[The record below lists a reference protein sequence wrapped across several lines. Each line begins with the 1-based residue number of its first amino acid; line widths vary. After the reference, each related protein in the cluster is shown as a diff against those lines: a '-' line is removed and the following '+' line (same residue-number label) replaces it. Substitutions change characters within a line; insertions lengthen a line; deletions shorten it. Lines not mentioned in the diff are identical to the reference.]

1 MQHTD
6 NQTGEDEPHRCGVGK
21 TREEQLLVSETVLVG
36 NAAGILSRAGEHA
49 AHLVPCLGAHIEHI
63 ARGDGIRHVAGKGRR
78 PLGHSRNAG
87 LHRLRNR
94 GARHARRGRTRC
106 TRHARRNGS
115 LSGQSVL
122 AVVELGAQPLGL
134 GLGDVGHHDSLVRRA
149 SGRVD
154 GNRTHAEQSLKERR
168 PLVHGLHALVGHV
181 HLLLVEDAGAQR
193 EFVGADGEVQML
205 VANDAQ
211 PGDDAKRK
219 KDDHQR
225 ADAGHRHDEP
235 GLGAHALFGNEP
247 NDGGEVRHHNAYGN
261 DEDRAHA
268 FEPDVAVV
276 HMVAR

>member
-1 MQHTD
+1 MPASTDCGIGSPGTRHT
-6 NQTGEDEPHRCGVGK
+6 
-21 TREEQLLVSETVLVG
+21 
-36 NAAGILSRAGEHA
+36 
-49 AHLVPCLGAHIEHI
+49 
-63 ARGDGIRHVAGKGRR
+63 
-78 PLGHSRNAG
+78 
-87 LHRLRNR
+87 
-94 GARHARRGRTRC
+94 RRGRTRR

-134 GLGDVGHHDSLVRRA
+134 GLGDVGHHDGLVRRA

-219 KDDHQR
+219 KDDHQACR
-225 ADAGHRHDEP
+225 CRP
-235 GLGAHALFGNEP
+235 P
-247 NDGGEVRHHNAYGN
+247 
-261 DEDRAHA
+261 
-268 FEPDVAVV
+268 P
-276 HMVAR
+276 